1 MFKSKIGLELKNVEI
16 VRRIK
21 EEYDK
26 GKKKNDRKVWLL
38 GLRSAIQG
46 RNLKSVKNRKK
57 SLNFKTNVSKL
68 SHHSF

>member
-26 GKKKNDRKVWLL
+26 GKTKNDRKVWLL

-46 RNLKSVKNRKK
+46 RNLASVKSRKK
-57 SLNFKTNVSKL
+57 GLNFKTNVNKL